1 MGALGGRNLLR
12 SSADHEF
19 APLVTGFRTDID
31 NPVSGL
37 DHIEVMLDDNDAV
50 PLGDQTLEGLQ
61 QNGDVVDMQTGRRL
75 VEDEKGSPRFVT
87 RKPCG

>member
-12 SSADHEF
+12 RSAYDEF

-31 NPVSGL
+31 NPVGGL
-37 DHIEVMLDDNDAV
+37 DYVEVMLDDNDAV

-61 QNGDVVDMQTGRRL
+61 QDGDVVD
-75 VEDEKGSPRFVT
+75 V
-87 RKPCG
+87 